1 MVFVYLYH
9 GSESKGYIRSS
20 GEMKDLE
27 GLKKNKNKGGES
39 FDYRL
44 FFSIMYFSCLAMSSF
59 LFAA

>member
-1 MVFVYLYH
+1 M
-9 GSESKGYIRSS
+9 RSS